1 MGALRHSSIID
12 SVVAVLML
20 HYDPL
25 TRTGLVR
32 LREGQVETTRNLSPH
47 AVGEYDSRGR
57 LLTLFVTGLEPGTAE
72 FLRTSDEETLLRV
85 IRSLAPREPRGKRER
100 SVVKTS

>member
-1 MGALRHSSIID
+1 MGALCHSSIID

-20 HYDPL
+20 RYDPL
-25 TRTGLVR
+25 TKTGLVR
-32 LREGQVETTRNLSPH
+32 LREGRVARTRHLSPY

-57 LLTLFVTGLEPGTAE
+57 LLTLFVLDLEPDTAE
-72 FLRTSDEETLLRV
+72 SLRTSDEETLLRV
-85 IRSLAPREPRGKRER
+85 IRALAPREPRGKRER

>member
-1 MGALRHSSIID
+1 MGALCHSSIID

-20 HYDPL
+20 RYDPL
-25 TRTGLVR
+25 TKTGLVR
-32 LREGQVETTRNLSPH
+32 LREGRVARTRHLSPY

-57 LLTLFVTGLEPGTAE
+57 LLTLFVLDLESDTAE

-85 IRSLAPREPRGKRER
+85 IRALAPREPRGKRER

>member
-1 MGALRHSSIID
+1 MRALRHGSIID

-20 HYDPL
+20 RYDPL
-25 TRTGLVR
+25 TKTGLVR
-32 LREGQVETTRNLSPH
+32 LREGRVATTRNLSPH
-47 AVGEYDSRGR
+47 AVGEYNSRGR
-57 LLTLFVTGLEPGTAE
+57 LLTLLVTDLEPDTAE

-85 IRSLAPREPRGKRER
+85 IRSLAPRERRGTRER

>member
-20 HYDPL
+20 RYDPL
-25 TRTGLVR
+25 TKTGLVR
-32 LREGQVETTRNLSPH
+32 LREGRVATTRHLSPH

-85 IRSLAPREPRGKRER
+85 LRAQAPREPRGRRER
-100 SVVKTS
+100 PVVNTS